1 MMRHSIFMILLSAGI
16 VLSLAGCQK
25 GNTPGDMAGKAV
37 KFGAASGSIGTR
49 TSFTGDGTQQTGAAV
64 DAFGRKYLS
73 HERIN
78 WTVGDQIMIASDYA
92 KIPGTETKYATYTVA
107 SMTESGE
114 KSLATLEEKD
124 GSEELFFQDGV
135 DSYKF
140 WGIYPASAGNG
151 AKLVNAQAEYSV
163 SAAQAP
169 VGDPVTTNHT
179 IDSKAVTLTTL
190 TPDMTGAVMLAAAEN
205 QTSQKVDM
213 EFYPG
218 FTAFEFT
225 LNARDTE
232 VGLSELVLTT
242 AEGQSLAGSVA
253 AAIVKG
259 GNSTFTCTYPTDK
272 KVTYTFPSNTV
283 ISPTKY
289 LTFTVFALPKTIE
302 GLVLEFHMS
311 DGTVTKATLK
321 YNDGPISF
329 DGVKKHC
336 LRGIAVPGGWKFLW
350 LDIDVMEWKEV
361 SSTQSNSEGGVQS
374 TQFAVDG
381 ADNLRDL
388 KDAAIPST
396 GLTDDEVKALKNANK
411 DYRQCWVF
419 APGETV
425 SFTYKIMMPT
435 TTSEAAGTWG
445 IEKFGDTAAFNVT
458 VTSSAG
464 AVGTSG
470 NKYSGA
476 LANSGSTYITVSI
489 TSTATALKTLYFKTT
504 VSDGTSTFSLD
515 SETQLYDMRGYH
527 YFIVNGTADTEF
539 DDLNI

>member
-1 MMRHSIFMILLSAGI
+1 MILLSAGI

-25 GNTPGDMAGKAV
+25 GNTPGDLAGKAV
-37 KFGAASGSIGTR
+37 KFGVSSGSIGTR
-49 TSFTGDGTQQTGAAV
+49 TSFTGEGTGSST
-64 DAFGRKYLS
+64 DEFGRKILT

-78 WTVGDQIMIASDYA
+78 WAVDDEILIASDFA
-92 KIPGTETKYATYTVA
+92 AIPNTDTHFATYTVA
-107 SMTESGE
+107 SMTEDGDISYA
-114 KSLATLEEKD
+114 KLADKVS
-124 GSEELFFQDGV
+124 SEELFFDDEH

-140 WGIYPASAGNG
+140 WGIYPASAGAG
-151 AKLVNAQAEYSV
+151 AKLVTAKAEYAV
-163 SAAQAP
+163 SATQAP
-169 VGDPVTTNHT
+169 VGNPVTTNHT
-179 IDSKAVTLTTL
+179 VDSKAVTLTTL
-190 TPDMTGAVMLAAAEN
+190 TPDMTNAVMLAAAEN
-205 QTSQKVDM
+205 QAATNVEM

-225 LNARDTE
+225 LTAKDTE
-232 VGLSELVLTT
+232 VGLTSVDLTT
-242 AEGQSLAGSVA
+242 AEGQSLAGNVS
-253 AAIVKG
+253 AAIKTG
-259 GNSTFTCTYPTDK
+259 GNSTFTCTYPSDK
-272 KVTYTFPSNTV
+272 KVTYTFPANTV

-321 YNDGPISF
+321 YNDGPVSF

-350 LDIDVMEWKEV
+350 LDIDVMEWKQV
-361 SSTQSNSEGGVQS
+361 SIIQSNHEGGVQS

-396 GLTDDEVKALKNANK
+396 GLTDDEIKARKNANK

-419 APGETV
+419 APGQTV

-435 TTSEAAGTWG
+435 TTNEATGTWG
-445 IEKFGDTAAFNVT
+445 IEKCGDTAAFNVT

-470 NKYSGA
+470 NKFSGA
-476 LANSGSTYITVSI
+476 LANGGSTYITVSI
-489 TSTATALKTLYFKTT
+489 TSTATTLKTLYFKTT

-515 SETQLYDMRGYH
+515 SETQLYDIRGYH
-527 YFIVNGTADTEF
+527 YFIVNGTADTTF
-539 DDLNI
+539 ANLNI